1 MPVAAS
7 QGVQLQTA
15 VGEKFAPLYSPYRH
29 KALYGGR
36 GSAKSHS
43 IAEAIVII
51 SANTHKRVVGAR
63 QYQNSIRDSSKSL
76 IENKIKKLGLAKKFW
91 IGRSEIICRDTDSRF
106 TFIGLERNPD
116 SARSLEGCDICW
128 VEEARNIS
136 QDSMNTLIPTIRKKG
151 SEIWWSWN
159 PVDPNDPV
167 DQLFRGKVPPR
178 NAYIQRVG
186 YEDNPWFFETE
197 MPDEM
202 LRERMANFER
212 YQHIW
217 LGEYYNISDSRI
229 FNNVEVGRVDVPE
242 SAVPQFGLDFG
253 FANDPNALI
262 KLYVLEE
269 TRTIYIARENFGK
282 VSLKD
287 LPAFLKEV
295 PGTTHYPI
303 VADSAR
309 PETIDYLCSEGFDV
323 VASRKGPGSIKAGI
337 EWLNGYRIVIDPFC
351 VRMEEEGRLYSWK
364 KEKLTG
370 KVLVGHPCDDYNH
383 GWDAIRYATEVN
395 RSGDQV
401 EMTEA
406 RI

>member
-1 MPVAAS
+1 MRSAS
-7 QGVQLQTA
+7 KGVELSTR
-15 VGEKFAPLYSPYRH
+15 VGEKFAPLYQPFRH

-43 IAEAIVII
+43 IAEALVIMSSQVPRRI
-51 SANTHKRVVGAR
+51 VGAR

-76 IENKIKKLGLAKKFW
+76 IEQKIKKLGLRNKFW
-91 IGRSEIICRDTDSRF
+91 IGRSEIRCHETDSRF

-136 QDSMNTLIPTIRKKG
+136 QESMSTLIPTIRKKG

-159 PVDPNDPV
+159 PVAPDDPV
-167 DQLFRGKVPPR
+167 DEFFRGKHPPT
-178 NAYIQRVG
+178 NSYIQRVG
-186 YEDNPWFFETE
+186 VEDNPWFFETE

-202 LRERMANFER
+202 VREKLANFER
-212 YQHIW
+212 FKHIW
-217 LGEYYNISDSRI
+217 LGDYYNVSDARI
-229 FNNVEVGRVDVPE
+229 FTNYEIGRVDVPE

-269 TRTIYIARENFGK
+269 QRIIYIAREQFGK

-287 LPAFLKEV
+287 LPKFIADV
-295 PGTTHYPI
+295 PGTRSYPI
-303 VADSAR
+303 IADSAR
-309 PETIDYLCSEGFDV
+309 PETIDYLCGEGFTV
-323 VASRKGPGSIKAGI
+323 LSARKGAGSIKAGI

-351 VRMEEEGRLYSWK
+351 VRMEEEARLYSWK
-364 KEKLTG
+364 KDRHTG
-370 KVLVGHPCDDYNH
+370 KILAGHPDDSWNH
-383 GWDAIRYATEVN
+383 GWDAVRYATEIN
-395 RSGDQV
+395 RSGDAVQTV
-401 EMTEA
+401 EVNF
-406 RI
+406 